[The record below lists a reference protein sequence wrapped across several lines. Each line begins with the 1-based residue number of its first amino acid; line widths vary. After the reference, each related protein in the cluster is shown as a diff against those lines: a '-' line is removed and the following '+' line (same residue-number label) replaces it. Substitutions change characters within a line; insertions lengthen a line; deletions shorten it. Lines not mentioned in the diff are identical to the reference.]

1 MGLQGVKGACILGM
15 TRSRFS
21 ILFKWFMGLC
31 KGPTP
36 SWALITRRELR
47 SLQGLCV
54 LCVLLT
60 MCCGALFL

>member
-1 MGLQGVKGACILGM
+1 M

-36 SWALITRRELR
+36 SWALITRRELM

-54 LCVLLT
+54 LCVFVNNVLWCFVLVGGT
-60 MCCGALFL
+60 